1 MGITRRG
8 FLQLTGAALVTS
20 VMCEFAEQTPAMAAE
35 PGGSYKLVNVTETA
49 TVCCY
54 CSGGC
59 GTIVSVRDDE
69 LINVEGDPD
78 HPINRGGL
86 CSKGASQFAV
96 NSVIDPETDLAIIN
110 PNRLLTPK
118 VRRAGK
124 TEWEDIS
131 WEQAIDE
138 LAAKIKKTR
147 DESYE
152 ATEEIEFTDKVTG
165 AKTKQMV
172 TVNRCESIA
181 SFGAAALDNEE
192 GYALQK
198 LCRGLGMT
206 YIEHQA
212 RI

>member
-1 MGITRRG
+1 MSVTRRD
-8 FLQLTGAALVTS
+8 FLKLTGAAFMSAAVY
-20 VMCEFAEQTPAMAAE
+20 EFVGQSPAMAVEQNA
-35 PGGSYKLVNVTETA
+35 SWKLRDVVETS

-59 GTIVSVRDDE
+59 GTIVSVRDGA
-69 LINVEGDPD
+69 LVNVEGDPD

-86 CSKGASQFAV
+86 CSKGSSQFAV
-96 NSVIDPETDLAIIN
+96 NSVIDPETDAVIIN
-110 PNRLLTPK
+110 PNRLQKPK

-124 TEWEDIS
+124 SEWEDIS
-131 WEQAIDE
+131 WEQAIE
-138 LAAKIKKTR
+138 EIAAKVKKTR
-147 DESYE
+147 DDAYE
-152 ATEEIEFTDKVTG
+152 AKDADG
-165 AKTKQMV
+165 V

-181 SFGAAALDNEE
+181 NFGAAALDNEE

-198 LCRGLGMT
+198 LCRGLGLT

>member
-1 MGITRRG
+1 MSVTRRD
-8 FLQLTGAALVTS
+8 FFKLTGAA
-20 VMCEFAEQTPAMAAE
+20 VMSTAIYGFVEQTPAMAVDST
-35 PGGSYKLVNVTETA
+35 GGWKLLNVVETS

-59 GTIVSVRDDE
+59 GTIVSVRDGA

-86 CSKGASQFAV
+86 CSKGSSQFAV
-96 NSVIDPETDLAIIN
+96 NSVIDPETDKAMIN

-118 VRRAGK
+118 VRRPGK
-124 TEWEDIS
+124 SDWEDIS
-131 WEQAIDE
+131 WEKAIE
-138 LAAKIKKTR
+138 EIAMKVKKTR
-147 DESYE
+147 DDSYE
-152 ATEEIEFTDKVTG
+152 
-165 AKTKQMV
+165 TKDEAGV

-198 LCRGLGMT
+198 LCRGLGLT

>member
-1 MGITRRG
+1 MGSITRRS
-8 FLQLTGAALVTS
+8 FLKLTGAALASS
-20 VMCEFAEQTPAMAAE
+20 VMYEFVGQSPAMAAE
-35 PGGSYKLVNVTETA
+35 AGQAFKLVDTQETP

-59 GTIVSVRDDE
+59 GTLVSVRDGV

-86 CSKGASQFAV
+86 CSKGSSQFAV
-96 NSVIDPETDLAIIN
+96 NSVIDPETDKAIIN
-110 PNRLLTPK
+110 PNRLQKPK
-118 VRRAGK
+118 VRRPGK
-124 TEWEDIS
+124 SKWEDIS

-138 LAAKIKKTR
+138 IATKIKKTR
-147 DESYE
+147 DAAYE
-152 ATEEIEFTDKVTG
+152 EKDEAGV
-165 AKTKQMV
+165 V
-172 TVNRCESIA
+172 VNRCEAIA
-181 SFGAAALDNEE
+181 NFGAAALDNEE

-198 LCRGLGMT
+198 LCRGLGLT

>member
-1 MGITRRG
+1 
-8 FLQLTGAALVTS
+8 
-20 VMCEFAEQTPAMAAE
+20 
-35 PGGSYKLVNVTETA
+35 
-49 TVCCY
+49 
-54 CSGGC
+54 
-59 GTIVSVRDDE
+59 VRDDK

-86 CSKGASQFAV
+86 CSKGSSQFAV

-124 TEWEDIS
+124 AEWEDIS

-152 ATEEIEFTDKVTG
+152 ETEEVEFTDKVTG
-165 AKTKQMV
+165 AKTKKMV
-172 TVNRCESIA
+172 PVNRTEAIA

-198 LCRGLGMT
+198 LCRGLGLT

>member
-1 MGITRRG
+1 MSVTRRD
-8 FLQLTGAALVTS
+8 FFKLTGAAFMSTA
-20 VMCEFAEQTPAMAAE
+20 MFEFVGQTPAMAVE
-35 PGGSYKLVNVTETA
+35 NEVQWKLLNVVETS

-59 GTIVSVRDDE
+59 GTIVSVRDGK

-86 CSKGASQFAV
+86 CSKGSSQFAV
-96 NSVIDPETDLAIIN
+96 NSVIDPETDKAIIN
-110 PNRLLTPK
+110 PNRLQKPK
-118 VRRAGK
+118 VRRPGK
-124 TEWEDIS
+124 SEWEDIS

-138 LAAKIKKTR
+138 IATKIKKTR
-147 DESYE
+147 DAAYE
-152 ATEEIEFTDKVTG
+152 EKDEAG
-165 AKTKQMV
+165 V

-181 SFGAAALDNEE
+181 NFGAAALDNEE

-198 LCRGLGMT
+198 LCRGLGLT

>member
-8 FLQLTGAALVTS
+8 FLQLTGAALMSS
-20 VMCEFAEQTPAMAAE
+20 VMYEFAGQSTAMAAE
-35 PGGSYKLVNVTETA
+35 PDQGYKLVGTTETP

-59 GTIVSVRDDE
+59 GTIVSVRDGK

-86 CSKGASQFAV
+86 CSKGSSQFGV
-96 NSVIDPETDLAIIN
+96 NSVIDPETGEAIIN
-110 PNRLLTPK
+110 PNRLQKPK
-118 VRRAGK
+118 VRRPGK
-124 TEWEDIS
+124 SEWEDIT

-138 LAAKIKKTR
+138 IAAKIKKTR
-147 DESYE
+147 DAGYE
-152 ATEEIEFTDKVTG
+152 EKDEAG
-165 AKTKQMV
+165 V
-172 TVNRCESIA
+172 TVNRCEAIA
-181 SFGAAALDNEE
+181 NFGAAALDNEE

-198 LCRGLGMT
+198 LCRGLGLT

>member
-8 FLQLTGAALVTS
+8 FFKLTGAALMTS
-20 VMCEFAEQTPAMAAE
+20 VMFEFAEQSPALAVEAAAD
-35 PGGSYKLVNVTETA
+35 YKLVNTTETA

-59 GTIVSVRDDE
+59 GTLVSVRDGE

-86 CSKGASQFAV
+86 CSKGSSQFAV
-96 NSVIDPETDLAIIN
+96 NSVIDPETGKAIIN
-110 PNRLLTPK
+110 PNRLQKPK

-124 TEWEDIS
+124 SEWEDIS
-131 WEQAIDE
+131 WEDAIGE
-138 LAAKIKKTR
+138 IAAKIKATR
-147 DESYE
+147 DENYE
-152 ATEEIEFTDKVTG
+152 EVDENGVI
-165 AKTKQMV
+165 
-172 TVNRCESIA
+172 VNRCEAIVN
-181 SFGAAALDNEE
+181 FGAAALDNEE

-198 LCRGLGMT
+198 LCRGLGLT